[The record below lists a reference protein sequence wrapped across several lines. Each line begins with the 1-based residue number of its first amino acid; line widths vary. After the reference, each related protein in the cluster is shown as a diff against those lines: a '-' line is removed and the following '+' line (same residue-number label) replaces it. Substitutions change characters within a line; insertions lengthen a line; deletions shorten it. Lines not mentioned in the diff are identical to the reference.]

1 MSKKN
6 KISFGKV
13 QSIFFFSLIGILS
26 IAMIYLVFPFLYPI
40 FWAAIIA
47 ILFYPVYSWLE
58 DYIKSEILSSLL
70 TILLIIASV
79 FIPLVLIAIL
89 ILNQS
94 IELYSTI
101 VSGNYIE
108 ELTKLVELVKDTP
121 LEPYITEAQ
130 KNLVESATNIARTA
144 TLTLFESARQIT
156 STSIRFVAQFLIML
170 YTLFYFLKDGPKILG
185 RLMYLSPL
193 GDKYE
198 KKLFEEFTST
208 ANATLKS
215 TLIIG
220 SIQGAIGGVLFWW
233 VGIKGYL
240 IWTLVMILL
249 TAIPTV
255 GASLVI
261 FIAALILLAMGDI
274 TNGVILLV
282 GTGINS
288 TIDNLLRPELVGKDI
303 QMHPLLV
310 LFTTLGGILLF
321 GVSGFI
327 IGPIIASLF
336 RAVIAIYSY
345 YYETELKHN

>member
-13 QSIFFFSLIGILS
+13 QSIFFFGLIGVLG
-26 IAMIYLVFPFLYPI
+26 IAMIYLIFPFLYPI

-58 DYIKSEILSSLL
+58 AHLKSEILSSIL
-70 TILLIIASV
+70 TIILIIAAV
-79 FIPLVLIAIL
+79 FLPLIL
-89 ILNQS
+89 ISILVLNQS
-94 IELYSTI
+94 VELYNTI

-108 ELTKLVELVKDTP
+108 ELTKLVDLVKDTP
-121 LEPYITEAQ
+121 LEPYIQEAQ
-130 KNLVESATNIARTA
+130 RNLVESATNIARTA
-144 TLTLFESARQIT
+144 TVTLFESARQIT
-156 STSIRFVAQFLIML
+156 STSIRVVAQFLIML
-170 YTLFYFLKDGPKILG
+170 YTLFYFLKDGPEILD
-185 RLMYLSPL
+185 RMMYLSPL

-198 KKLFEEFTST
+198 KKLFKEFTST

-220 SIQGAIGGVLFWW
+220 TIQGALGGFLFWW

-261 FIAALILLAMGDI
+261 FIAALILLSTGDL
-274 TNGVILLV
+274 TNGFILLV
-282 GTGINS
+282 GAVVNS

-321 GVSGFI
+321 GISGFI

-345 YYETELKHN
+345 YYETELSHN

>member
-1 MSKKN
+1 MGKKN

-13 QSIFFFSLIGILS
+13 QSIFFFGLIGVLG
-26 IAMIYLVFPFLYPI
+26 IAMIYLIFPFLYPI

-47 ILFYPVYSWLE
+47 ILFYPVYSWLK
-58 DYIKSEILSSLL
+58 DHLKSEILSSLL
-70 TILLIIASV
+70 TIILIIASV
-79 FIPLVLIAIL
+79 FLPLVLIAIL

-94 IELYSTI
+94 VELYTTI
-101 VSGNYIE
+101 VSGNYME
-108 ELTKLVELVKDTP
+108 ELTKLVELVKNTP
-121 LEPYITEAQ
+121 LEPYVEEAQ
-130 KNLVESATNIARTA
+130 RNLIESATNIAKTA
-144 TLTLFESARQIT
+144 TVTLFESARQIT
-156 STSIRFVAQFLIML
+156 STSIRVVAQFLIML
-170 YTLFYFLKDGPKILG
+170 YTLFYFLKDGPKILD

-220 SIQGAIGGVLFWW
+220 TIQGAIGGILFWW

-240 IWTLVMILL
+240 IWTLVMVLL
-249 TAIPTV
+249 TAIPTI

-261 FIAALILLAMGDI
+261 FIAALFLLSMGGI
-274 TNGVILLV
+274 TNGIILLIGAAV
-282 GTGINS
+282 NS
-288 TIDNLLRPELVGKDI
+288 TIDNLMRPELVGKDI

-321 GVSGFI
+321 GISGFI

-336 RAVIAIYSY
+336 KAVIAIYSY
-345 YYETELKHN
+345 YYETELSHN

>member
-1 MSKKN
+1 MGKKN

-13 QSIFFFSLIGILS
+13 QSIFFFGLIGVLS
-26 IAMIYLVFPFLYPI
+26 IAMIYLIFPFLYPI

-47 ILFYPVYSWLE
+47 ILFYPVYSWLK
-58 DYIKSEILSSLL
+58 DHLKSEILSSLL
-70 TILLIIASV
+70 TIILIIASV
-79 FIPLVLIAIL
+79 FLPLILIAIL

-94 IELYSTI
+94 VELYTTI
-101 VSGNYIE
+101 VSGNYME
-108 ELTKLVELVKDTP
+108 ELTKLVELVKNTP
-121 LEPYITEAQ
+121 LEPYVEEAQ
-130 KNLVESATNIARTA
+130 RNLIESATNIAKTA
-144 TLTLFESARQIT
+144 TVTLFESARQIT
-156 STSIRFVAQFLIML
+156 STSIRVVAQFLIML
-170 YTLFYFLKDGPKILG
+170 YTLFYFLKDGPKILD

-220 SIQGAIGGVLFWW
+220 TIQGAIGGILFWW

-240 IWTLVMILL
+240 IWTLVMVLL
-249 TAIPTV
+249 TAIPTI

-261 FIAALILLAMGDI
+261 FIAALFLLSMGDI
-274 TNGVILLV
+274 TNGIILLIGAAV
-282 GTGINS
+282 NS
-288 TIDNLLRPELVGKDI
+288 TIDNLMRPELVGKDI

-321 GVSGFI
+321 GISGFI

-336 RAVIAIYSY
+336 KAVIAIYSY
-345 YYETELKHN
+345 YYETELSHN